1 MKIDELEKVLNG
13 EKMQSS
19 EELESTKLLQ
29 KISLELIP
37 EENTQILFEKIMDVV
52 MQIMHSDYASLQMLH
67 TQPEEGD
74 KLQLLASRGFN
85 PQAEKFWEWVYAEH
99 AGSTCGE
106 ALRTGKRVIASNV
119 EECDFMQG
127 TEDLYTYLQTGIHAV
142 QTTPLYSRSGKLVGM
157 ISTHW
162 KETYDP
168 LDQQLWLL
176 DVLSRQVADL
186 IEQVQYKEKFRENEE
201 KYQALFEYMNEGFF
215 LAELI
220 YDDKGKPIDYLY
232 LDANPAFEDVL
243 GLKKKEILGKTR
255 SETLLFPS
263 IWIEIFGKV
272 ALTGQ
277 STIFQ
282 GFSEGLNRHF
292 MIKAFSPKLG
302 QFACLIQ
309 DITEHKKAEDR
320 IKWDKEKAE
329 ILYEVTEQ
337 LLLSNNPQEIVQ
349 ELCIRVMKFLKC
361 HTFFNY
367 LIDEKKAKLH
377 LNACEGIPIETAEE
391 IKWLD
396 FGVAVCGCV
405 ARDGCRIVAE
415 KIQSTSDNRT
425 DLVKS
430 FGIRAYACHP
440 LMYQNKV
447 IGTLSFGTKSK
458 DAFDSDELDLMK
470 AVANQVSIAMNRIT
484 AEKRLIEQQQ
494 LIINAENEKRQ
505 ALEKTLEMKDEF
517 LSLISHELRTPLNVI
532 NTAVQA
538 MQLIC
543 KDELSDKAKGYI
555 KMIRQNMFRQL
566 RLVNNLL
573 DITRI
578 DAGSVKIHKK
588 NIDIVFL
595 TNSIVKSVS
604 IFASQKGVNIE
615 FITSLTKKIIGIDEE
630 KYERILLN
638 LLSNAIKFTPEGKSV
653 TVKMRSMKKVLCIE
667 VIDTG
672 IGIPEDKIGI
682 IFERFGQ
689 IDSLL
694 SRQAEGAGIGLSL
707 VKRFIEALDGS
718 ISVKSKFGKGS
729 NFTIILPN
737 NKVLEESDLD
747 IATDLMDDRLIQI
760 TTVEFSDIYL

>member
-1 MKIDELEKVLNG
+1 MKIDELEKVLSG
-13 EKMQSS
+13 KKMQSNK
-19 EELESTKLLQ
+19 ELESTKLLQ

-106 ALRTGKRVIASNV
+106 ALRRGKRVITPNV
-119 EECDFMQG
+119 VECDFMQG

-168 LDQQLWLL
+168 SEQQLWLL
-176 DVLSRQVADL
+176 DVLSRQAADL
-186 IEQVQYKEKFRENEE
+186 IERMQYKEKFRENEE

-220 YDDKGKPIDYLY
+220 YDDKGNPIDYVY

-243 GLKKKEILGKTR
+243 GLKKKEILGKSR

-263 IWIEIFGKV
+263 FWIDIFGKV

-292 MIKAFSPKLG
+292 MIKVFSPKLG

-309 DITEHKKAEDR
+309 DITENKRAENR

-329 ILYEVTEQ
+329 ILYEVTEK

-367 LIDEKKAKLH
+367 LIDEQETKLH
-377 LNACEGIPIETAEE
+377 LNACEGIPIETAKE
-391 IKWLD
+391 IEWLD
-396 FGVAVCGCV
+396 LGVAVCGCV

-415 KIQSTSDNRT
+415 KIQSTPDDRT
-425 DLVKS
+425 NLVKS

-458 DAFDSDELDLMK
+458 DTFDSDELDLMK

-484 AEKRLIEQQQ
+484 AEKKLIEQQQ

-573 DITRI
+573 DITRT

-604 IFASQKGVNIE
+604 TFASQKGVNIE
-615 FITSLTKKIIGIDEE
+615 FITSLTKKVIGIDEE

-638 LLSNAIKFTPEGKSV
+638 LLSNAIKFTTKGKSV
-653 TVKMRSMKKVLCIE
+653 TIKMRSMKKVLCIE

-672 IGIPEDKIGI
+672 IGIPEDKLGV

-707 VKRFIEALDGS
+707 VKRFVEALNGS
-718 ISVKSKFGKGS
+718 ISVKSKVGKGS

-737 NKVLEESDLD
+737 HKVLEESNLD

-760 TTVEFSDIYL
+760 ATVEFSDIYL